1 MYDRLG
7 GLCLGSWDYFCNRL
21 PDKMAAVT
29 LRLPSLVSSILG
41 VKRSIPL
48 EAETFDEVVAQIKS
62 DWPELAVHLFDESGD
77 FREHV
82 LCFLN
87 ESNSRSLGASNRS
100 LRDGDEIT
108 ILQAVSGG

>member
-1 MYDRLG
+1 
-7 GLCLGSWDYFCNRL
+7 
-21 PDKMAAVT
+21 MAAVT
-29 LRLPSLVSSILG
+29 LRLPSLLSSMLA

-48 EAETFDEVVAQIKS
+48 EVGTLDELVALLKS
-62 DWPELAVHLFDESGD
+62 DWPALAVHLFDESGD

-87 ESNSRSLGASNRS
+87 ESNSRGLDASNRS
-100 LRDGDEIT
+100 LRDGDVIT